1 MLKRKEFIL
10 GAAVGLTFAAA
21 ATAGGVITWPGAHA
35 ESVQAGRIIPSAG
48 ATGLAFAPPQGAPL
62 SFAQIFDQ
70 VAPAVVQINTETRI
84 ERPRGQGGVMQIPGT
99 PFSVPIPRGAEPQSG
114 GQDGEEEDNSIEGRG
129 AGSGFFISRD
139 GYIVTNNHVI
149 ENAEKITVVL
159 SDQRELQAR
168 VIGRDEATD
177 LAVLKVD
184 GNDFAFVAFEEE
196 NDPRVGDWVIA
207 VGNPFGLGG
216 TATAGIVSAKGR
228 NVPEA
233 RQSNYVDYI
242 QIDAAINTGNSGGP
256 TFDIYGR
263 VIGVNT
269 AIYSPTGN
277 SVGIGF
283 AIPVSVAKPI
293 VNRLMRGEQIE
304 RGYIGV
310 VVADFGRD
318 EALAAGL
325 TAEDRGALVMN
336 VNADGPAARSGLRVG
351 DIVMAVDGRRVRSNT
366 ELTREVARVTPGQ
379 TVRLEVVRD
388 GRRQTLSIR
397 ADARPSESA
406 LDAQAAPGQDG
417 PGEATKPSAPSGE
430 VVGGLNVANLTAGLR
445 QRYGLPADVEGV
457 VVTGVA
463 RGGDRQ
469 FSTALGSV
477 ILMAGQ
483 MRVSTVGDLKAQVAA
498 ARRAGRT
505 TLFLI
510 VRTPQRNEPV
520 VLELPAGD

>member
-21 ATAGGVITWPGAHA
+21 ATAGGVISWPGAQA
-35 ESVQAGRIIPSAG
+35 QSVQAGRIVPSAG
-48 ATGLAFAPPQGAPL
+48 AAGLAFAPPQGAPL

-84 ERPRGQGGVMQIPGT
+84 ERPRGQGGAMQIPGI
-99 PFSVPIPRGAEPQSG
+99 PFPVPIPPGARAPQG
-114 GQDGEEEDNSIEGRG
+114 EDGADEDDAIEGRG

-159 SDQRELQAR
+159 SDQRELSAR

-184 GNDFAFVAFEEE
+184 GDDFAFVAFEEQNE
-196 NDPRVGDWVIA
+196 PRVGDWVIA

-216 TATAGIVSAKGR
+216 TATAGIVSARGR
-228 NVPEA
+228 NIPAE
-233 RQSNYVDYI
+233 RSSNYVDFL

-263 VIGVNT
+263 VIGVNS

-293 VNRLMRGEQIE
+293 VERLMRGEQIQ

-310 VVADFGRD
+310 TVADFGRE
-318 EALAAGL
+318 EALGAGL
-325 TAEDRGALVMN
+325 TAEDRGALVMD
-336 VNADGPAARSGLRVG
+336 VNADGPAARGGLRDG
-351 DIVMAVDGRRVRSNT
+351 DIVMMVNGRRVRSNT
-366 ELTREVARVTPGQ
+366 ELTREIAQIAPGQ
-379 TVRLEVVRD
+379 TVRLEVLRE
-388 GRRQTLSIR
+388 GRRQTVNIR
-397 ADARPSESA
+397 AAARPSESE
-406 LDAQAAPGQDG
+406 LNNRAAGTDEGTVEP
-417 PGEATKPSAPSGE
+417 TKPSAPSGE
-430 VVGGLNVANLTAGLR
+430 VVAGLNLANLTPTLR
-445 QRYGLPADVEGV
+445 QRYNIPADVEGV
-457 VVTGVA
+457 AVTGVA
-463 RGGDRQ
+463 RGGDRR
-469 FSTALGSV
+469 FTAGLV
-477 ILMAGQ
+477 IFQAGQ
-483 MRVSTVGDLKAQVAA
+483 VRVNSVEDMKAQVAA
-498 ARRAGRT
+498 ARRAGRD
-505 TLFLI
+505 TLFLL
-510 VRTPQRNEPV
+510 VRTDQGNRSV
-520 VLELPAGD
+520 VLELPADAN